1 MKKIITI
8 LTAAVLF
15 ISCQKEKTEPE
26 FCEDGYIRWGGSL
39 ALDGIEWYFTKDL
52 SGTQASY
59 KMENLSADF
68 EADSLAVNICL
79 VKTDKTF
86 TVFTPGG
93 ILSIYYINSIKRR

>member
-1 MKKIITI
+1 MKTII
-8 LTAAVLF
+8 LVLMAAVSV

-39 ALDGIEWYFTKDL
+39 AVDGIEWYFTKDL
-52 SGTQASY
+52 SGTQTSY

-68 EADSLAVNICL
+68 EVDSLAVSICL

-86 TVFTPGG
+86 PCFCTAALPV
-93 ILSIYYINSIKRR
+93 YRINSIKRR